1 MSSRGYGSRSP
12 FQTGSG
18 NSVTLT
24 AGSGLSSVGSIL
36 SVNVGNALSINSVG
50 NKVDV
55 NIADGLY
62 VSNTN
67 KICTLS
73 SAECGSG
80 PIKNN
85 GAGASGYSICVFVAG
100 SVSAFPYSVNYQNW
114 PGSWPSSGQSITV
127 VNGGIYTCSGYIYHG
142 IASYVTPEDGFVLT
156 SDSNSPVFSGVGS
169 NVVFAQHA
177 NDSTNPVY
185 FTNPASFAWNGVFR
199 ATSTSVYMWNK
210 NCSSNPAVNNGNVSF
225 VRLF

>member
-127 VNGGIYTCSGYIYHG
+127 VNGGCGGGGGGCQS
-142 IASYVTPEDGFVLT
+142 
-156 SDSNSPVFSGVGS
+156 VG
-169 NVVFAQHA
+169 AQGG
-177 NDSTNPVY
+177 STNGPSRSPT
-185 FTNPASFAWNGVFR
+185 TNAGGGIGGVPLDYWAGGPGISYAGGTYGAGSPDAKVAYTAPANSGNGG
-199 ATSTSVYMWNK
+199 
-210 NCSSNPAVNNGNVSF
+210 SSGGAGGSGIF
-225 VRLF
+225 ILSIDS